1 MSNEPR
7 DRAPRHVRALCTGLL
22 AIAAIAAIA
31 PATRAQGWPAK
42 PLRLVQGFPPG
53 STVDVLARPVAARLA
68 EQLGQPVLVE
78 NRAGATGVIANEFV
92 ARAAPD
98 GYTFLVAPSSSLT
111 STPHLNPALPY
122 ALRDFAAVAQL
133 SAFAYVLVTHP
144 GVPVR
149 SVRDLVAIARA
160 KPGFVSYGSSGTG
173 SGFHLAGELLARLAK
188 VELLHVPYK
197 GGPPGVTDLLGG
209 RIDFMFYS
217 YAVIRP
223 LVESGKLRVIAT
235 TGARRDPAIPA
246 APTLAESGV
255 PGYEASGW
263 HGIFAPAAV
272 PRDIVERI
280 NALVVRILAT
290 PEMRDIWAAQGMGIT
305 AATPAQ
311 LAERMRADHDFYG
324 KLIRESGVKGGG

>member
-1 MSNEPR
+1 MPTPAPSN
-7 DRAPRHVRALCTGLL
+7 APRLL
-22 AIAAIAAIA
+22 AALGPALLATIAAPAA
-31 PATRAQGWPAK
+31 AQGQAWPAK
-42 PLRLVQGFPPG
+42 PLRLIQGFPAG
-53 STVDVLARPVAARLA
+53 STVDVLARPVAARLS
-68 EQLGQPVLVE
+68 EQLGQPVVVE

-98 GYTFLVAPSSSLT
+98 GYTLLAAPSSSLT

-122 ALRDFAAVAQL
+122 SLRDFTAVAQL

-144 GVPVR
+144 GVPVKT
-149 SVRDLVAIARA
+149 VRDLVAIARA
-160 KPGFVSYGSSGTG
+160 KPGFVSYGSTGTG

-188 VELLHVPYK
+188 LDLLHVPYK
-197 GGPPGVTDLLGG
+197 GGPPGITDLLGG

-223 LVESGKLRVIAT
+223 LIDAGKLRMVGT

-246 APTLAESGV
+246 IPTLAESGV

-272 PRDIVERI
+272 PRKIVERL
-280 NALVVRILAT
+280 NAMVVRLLAT
-290 PEMRDIWAAQGMGIT
+290 PEMREIWAAQGMGIT
-305 AATPAQ
+305 SATPAQ
-311 LAERMRADHDFYG
+311 LADRLRADHEFYG
-324 KLIRESGVKGGG
+324 RLIRDAGIKGGG

>member
-1 MSNEPR
+1 MPTPAPSN
-7 DRAPRHVRALCTGLL
+7 APRLL
-22 AIAAIAAIA
+22 AALGPALLATIAAPAA
-31 PATRAQGWPAK
+31 AQGQAWPAK
-42 PLRLVQGFPPG
+42 PLRLIQGFPAG
-53 STVDVLARPVAARLA
+53 STVDVLARPVAARLS
-68 EQLGQPVLVE
+68 EQLGQPVVVE

-98 GYTFLVAPSSSLT
+98 GYTLLAAPSSSLT

-122 ALRDFAAVAQL
+122 SLRDFTAVAQL

-144 GVPVR
+144 GVPVKT
-149 SVRDLVAIARA
+149 VRDLVAIARA
-160 KPGFVSYGSSGTG
+160 KPGFVSYGSTGTG

-188 VELLHVPYK
+188 LDLLHVPYK
-197 GGPPGVTDLLGG
+197 GGPPGITDLLGG

-223 LVESGKLRVIAT
+223 LIDAGKLRMVGT

-246 APTLAESGV
+246 IPTLAESGV

-263 HGIFAPAAV
+263 HGIFVPAAV
-272 PRDIVERI
+272 PRDIVERL
-280 NALVVRILAT
+280 NAMVVRLLAT
-290 PEMRDIWAAQGMGIT
+290 PEMREIWAAQGMGIT

-311 LAERMRADHDFYG
+311 LADRLRADHEFYG
-324 KLIRESGVKGGG
+324 RLIRDAGIKGGG